1 MAMPRSPHLARAAA
15 LLAAMLAA
23 GACRSG
29 RGEPRPDPGPSMPPP
44 AAAAG
49 SGGVVTD
56 DQVRDVKVVRAEELL
71 RGRFP
76 GVEVIPIPGGGISV
90 RIRGATSVNLS
101 TEPLFV
107 VDGVPIN
114 AEPGGA
120 LKWLDPQDVAKIEVL
135 KDIGST
141 AFYGVRGANGV
152 ILITTKH

>member
-1 MAMPRSPHLARAAA
+1 MAMPRSPHVAHAAA
-15 LLAAMLAA
+15 LLALLLSA

-29 RGEPRPDPGPSMPPP
+29 RGESPPDPGPSMPPP
-44 AAAAG
+44 AVAVG

-56 DQVRDVKVVRAEELL
+56 AEAREVRVVRAEELL

-90 RIRGATSVNLS
+90 RIRGATSVSLS
-101 TEPLFV
+101 TEPLYV
-107 VDGVPIN
+107 VDGVPIQ

-120 LKWLDPQDVAKIEVL
+120 LKWLAPQDIAKIEVL

-152 ILITTKH
+152 ILITTKQ

>member
-1 MAMPRSPHLARAAA
+1 MAMPRSPHLAHAAA
-15 LLAAMLAA
+15 LLALVLSA

-49 SGGVVTD
+49 SRGVVTD
-56 DQVRDVKVVRAEELL
+56 ADVQDVRVVRAEELL

-76 GVEVIPIPGGGISV
+76 GVEVLPVPGGGISV

-101 TEPLFV
+101 TEPLYV
-107 VDGVPIN
+107 VDGVPIQ

-120 LKWLDPQDVAKIEVL
+120 LRWLSPQEIAKIEVL

>member
-1 MAMPRSPHLARAAA
+1 MPRLPHVDRTAA
-15 LLAAMLAA
+15 LFALVLAA

-29 RGEPRPDPGPSMPPP
+29 RGESQPDPGPSMPPP
-44 AAAAG
+44 AVAVG

-56 DQVRDVKVVRAEELL
+56 GDVQDVKVVRAEELL

-76 GVEVIPIPGGGISV
+76 GVEVIPVPGGGISV

-107 VDGVPIN
+107 VDGMPIL

-120 LKWLDPQDVAKIEVL
+120 LKWLAPNDIQKIEVL